1 MELFLNLAG
10 AFVAVALICLWIWC
24 IPRAAAASENRRTQ
38 LIALALLILVLFPL
52 ISVTDDLLAAQN
64 PAESDSFQRRD
75 HTISELNATLSSSAH
90 LVEIRLTEIPAVIRV
105 AALALSVPLPAA
117 PALAPIENRPP
128 PVA

>member
-10 AFVAVALICLWIWC
+10 AFVAVVLIWFWLWC
-24 IPRAAAASENRRTQ
+24 APRAAAAGESRRTQ
-38 LIALALLILVLFPL
+38 FIALALLILILFPL

-75 HTISELNATLSSSAH
+75 QAISVLNAALSSSTH
-90 LVEIRLTEIPAVIRV
+90 LVETLPTAIPAVIRI
-105 AALALSVPLPAA
+105 AALALNVPLPAV

-128 PVA
+128 PTA